1 MANKSD
7 SMSRKQNEEFATLV
21 NSLAMYLNSSNVYN
35 HRTNATL
42 KNDLKVVQRFMVRV
56 NIKTFN
62 TNTSKTL
69 LELSKTTPKCKY
81 LGWSINKLTEFLVT
95 GKIVPIHP
103 YTSTIKYEFK
113 EGFAS
118 YILKFIESCNRTLSK
133 SSVRFYE
140 RNLWFFN
147 EFIAAND
154 IKEYNYATVI
164 RYIAENKFQFASHIN
179 YALSSLTALTRYL
192 AKEGLLEKDFSG
204 SFPKRKRIS
213 QAKIPTFYSPSE
225 IKQIL
230 STIDRT
236 TLRGKRDYAITLISA
251 TYGFRSNDIANLKF
265 ANFNW
270 DNEVI
275 TFMQQKTNKHHDAP
289 IFPPIREAILDYLR
303 VRQKSSQPFLFLTV
317 KNPPNKMNDNSIAKG
332 FAIAITKSGIE
343 VGDRGMGP
351 RSFRSSLATRIL
363 KNGRAINVVSGILG
377 NTAEVAAKHYIRIDL
392 DNLRNCALEVEE
404 IDQRFFTQNTF
415 LR

>member
-1 MANKSD
+1 
-7 SMSRKQNEEFATLV
+7 MSKKQNEEFGTLV
-21 NSLAMYLNSSNVYN
+21 NSLAMYLNSSEVYN
-35 HRTNATL
+35 HRTSAKL
-42 KNDLKVVQRFMVRV
+42 KNEIKVLQRFMLRV
-56 NIKTFN
+56 NIMTFS
-62 TNTSKTL
+62 TETSKRL
-69 LELSKTTPKCKY
+69 LELSRTTPKCKR
-81 LGWSINKLTEFLVT
+81 LAWPINKLTEFLST

-103 YTSTIKYEFK
+103 YISTLKYEFK
-113 EGFAS
+113 EGFAVF
-118 YILKFIESCNRTLSK
+118 ILKFIEFCKRTLSK

-147 EFIAAND
+147 DFISSNE
-154 IKEYNYATVI
+154 IREYNYATVI
-164 RYIAENKFQFASHIN
+164 RYITENKFQFASHVN

-192 AKEGLLEKDFSG
+192 AKEGLIKNDFSR

-213 QAKIPTFYSPSE
+213 QAKLPAYYSPSE

-236 TLRGKRDYAITLISA
+236 TLRGKRDYAIALISA

-265 ANFNW
+265 SNFNW

-275 TFMQQKTNKHHDAP
+275 SFLQQKTSKQHDAP

-303 VRQKSSQPFLFLTV
+303 VRQKSTQPFLFLTV
-317 KNPPNKMNDNSIAKG
+317 RNPPNKMNNNSIAKG

-343 VGDRGMGP
+343 VGDRGLGP

-363 KNGRAINVVSGILG
+363 KNGRSINVVSGILG
-377 NTAEVAAKHYIRIDL
+377 NTATVAAKHYIRIDL
-392 DNLRNCALEVEE
+392 DSLRNCALEVEK
-404 IDQRFFTQNTF
+404 INPVFFTKNTF